1 MCNMKYQNK
10 MLRGFTLIELV
21 LVLFI
26 IAIVAAISLST
37 LLYAQSGQVFSNNFE
52 TLVSFLNNA
61 RTDAITAKGQ
71 PDYVGKNTTKF
82 VTPANYG
89 VDFATNTA
97 GVGVIK
103 LFSDTNPP
111 ISGATGQKLRFNKG
125 TIYAT
130 GDDLVLKTYTFPKN
144 YILNVDAISS
154 DLKTKIPNSNNNNPV
169 AIFYSPLYA
178 DIYAENIK
186 IDQSNNPPPS
196 GSFPFIRIKLIEKQP
211 PNRCRQ
217 ILIHQISGVLN
228 IGPCKKY

>member
-1 MCNMKYQNK
+1 MKYQNK

-37 LLYAQSGQVFSNNFE
+37 LLYAQSGQVFNNNFE

-71 PDYVGKNTTKF
+71 PDYVGKNTTKL

-97 GVGVIK
+97 GAGVIK

-111 ISGATGQKLRFNKG
+111 INGATGQKLRFNKG
-125 TIYAT
+125 TAYDT
-130 GDDLVLKTYTFPKN
+130 GDDLVLKTYTFPKK

-154 DLKTKIPNSNNNNPV
+154 DLKSKTPNSNNSV

-178 DIYAENIK
+178 DIYAENIG
-186 IDQSNNPPPS
+186 IDQSNNPSPLA
-196 GSFPFIRIKLIEKQP
+196 SFPFIRIKLTETQP
-211 PNRCRQ
+211 PIRCRQ